1 VAVLTVLK
9 QQNIGLDFAMINCR
23 PLLADKHHR
32 SEHDESKEDIF
43 KANEYFNLST
53 SKYKNDEDKLMKY
66 H

>member
-1 VAVLTVLK
+1 
-9 QQNIGLDFAMINCR
+9 
-23 PLLADKHHR
+23 LLADKHHR